1 MLRGTAYV
9 GTVIHRRPR
18 EEGAGRS
25 RTWGMATPSLA
36 GWRGWG
42 GKAKAPPVPLPF
54 VATADDVFDG
64 EN

>member
-1 MLRGTAYV
+1 
-9 GTVIHRRPR
+9 
-18 EEGAGRS
+18 
-25 RTWGMATPSLA
+25 MATLSLS

-42 GKAKAPPVPLPF
+42 GKAKGLPF